1 MSVSV
6 IVPARNEEKNI
17 NAVISDLRKIEAVNE
32 VIIVEGNS
40 TDETWKV
47 SQLAELNYPDYVRAI
62 QQDGKNKFNAV
73 LCGISLVK
81 NDHVMIWDADNTVSI
96 PNQIELIALA
106 EKEPGF
112 LWTGNRLRGTRE
124 NGAMRFY
131 NLIGNHLFSIVWT
144 PFTGMHKIDTLCG
157 SKVFPKSLL
166 ESCPKK
172 VIENDP
178 FGDFSILAAAFHSKI
193 HVRSVP
199 VNYLARTYGNTN
211 IHRWRHGVQLLYIFV
226 LFLRSL
232 RSSGTKSR
240 SVHERRSSNPD
251 NSSSR

>member
-6 IVPARNEEKNI
+6 VVPARNEEKNI
-17 NAVISDLRKIEAVNE
+17 NVVISDLRKITAVNE

-40 TDETWKV
+40 TDETWKI
-47 SQLAELNYPDYVRAI
+47 SQLAESNNPNYVKAI
-62 QQDGKNKFNAV
+62 QQDGRNKLNAV
-73 LCGISLVK
+73 LCGISLAT

-96 PNQIELIALA
+96 PNQIELIELA

-112 LWTGNRLRGTRE
+112 VWTGNRLRGTRE

-131 NLIGNHLFSIVWT
+131 NLIGNHLFALVWT
-144 PFTGMHKIDTLCG
+144 PFTGMRKIDTLCG
-157 SKVFPKSLL
+157 SKIFPKSLL
-166 ESCPKK
+166 DSCPKK
-172 VIENDP
+172 VIANDP

-211 IHRWRHGVQLLYIFV
+211 IHRWRHGVQLLYIFI
-226 LFLRSL
+226 LFLKSL
-232 RSSGTKSR
+232 NSSGTKRTSIQ
-240 SVHERRSSNPD
+240 D
-251 NSSSR
+251 